1 MNVNLQVRMHLLV
14 KMDVH
19 LRLIVLLR
27 VNVLDICYNEVL

>member
-1 MNVNLQVRMHLLV
+1 MHLLV